1 MKKRILIIEDEKEI
15 AMIMRMR
22 LEASGYDA
30 VEAFDGLEGL
40 RQAKNCSPDLILL
53 DLILPKMAGTQI
65 LEELK
70 KDERYR
76 NIPVIIV
83 TGLAQE
89 ATSHQEM
96 IAKADA
102 FFLKPFDT
110 VELMTAIADLLKS
123 PHSNN

>member
-1 MKKRILIIEDEKEI
+1 MKKRILIIEDEREI

-30 VEAFDGLEGL
+30 VEAFDGQDGL
-40 RQAKNCSPDLILL
+40 SQVRSCSPDLILL
-53 DLILPKMAGTQI
+53 DLILPKMAGTQV

-70 KDERYR
+70 RDDRYK

-83 TGLAQE
+83 TGLVQE
-89 ATSHQEM
+89 ATSHQAT

-110 VELMTAIADLLKS
+110 IELMTAIADLLKN
-123 PHSNN
+123 PHHN